1 MPMIIN
7 QKRPYRVYIEEGT
20 GGAMAHVAE
29 LPGCF
34 AVGSTSSLAAGAVA
48 PAIARFLQWLKGHR
62 EPIVPEAH
70 VARPTVLDIS
80 IVEVLHSGSPTQAGS
95 RAELFD
101 FDKEPWD
108 DYKLERT
115 LRWLSYSRADLL
127 LRVQGLTEQQM
138 KSRLVLPGR
147 TIWDT
152 LLHVANAE
160 YGYINRI
167 AGPLDNVEPVT
178 DDRPSD
184 ARERLAVVREI
195 LVRRVRAIPQD
206 KRGEVILPTWANR
219 PDEPWTLAKA
229 LRRAL
234 EHEREHTAEL

>member
-7 QKRPYRVYIEEGT
+7 QKRPYTVYIEEGT

-34 AVGSTSSLAAGAVA
+34 AVGSNASLATGAVA

-70 VARPTVLDIS
+70 VKRPTVLDIS
-80 IVEVLHSGSPTQAGS
+80 VADVRHAGSPTQAGS

-101 FDKEPWD
+101 FDKEAWD

-127 LRVQGLTEQQM
+127 VRVQGLTEQQM

-152 LLHVANAE
+152 LMHVANAE
-160 YGYINRI
+160 YGYINRV
-167 AGPLDNVEPVT
+167 AGPLDDVEPVT

-184 ARERLAVVREI
+184 ARERLALVREI
-195 LVRRVRAIPQD
+195 LVRRARAIPQE
-206 KRGEVILPTWANR
+206 KRGEVILPTWADR